1 MHRPFLPALP
11 IPAFLTFAALALPAG
26 AGPWEEGERNAPDL
40 LPAFDGQTRAPQV
53 DSEMELSVETL
64 AEGLSHPWAIAVL
77 PEGGY
82 LVTER
87 SGQLNHVSTAGEVR
101 EIAGAPEVLAES
113 QGGLLDVALAEDFAT
128 SRRIYLTYAKPMGE
142 GLSATAAAR
151 ATLAEDMT
159 ALTDLTDIFVQEPS
173 SPSPMHYGSRIVPDG
188 DQLWITT
195 GEHSAAPARE
205 NAQDVTKTWGK
216 VVRLMA
222 DGSVPADN
230 PFAGEGG
237 AADQVWT
244 LGHRNIQGAAL
255 SPDGALWTLEHGP
268 MGGDELNRI
277 ERGANYGWPEVSY
290 GLNYDGT
297 PVGTGEAQGEGFT
310 EPVYFWDPVIA
321 PGGFLFYEGEMFA
334 DWQGDVLAASLTP
347 GGLVRLTLEGDRV
360 TGEERFLHA
369 EARIRDVAVDRD
381 GAILLLTDEDAG
393 RLLRLTPGG

>member
-1 MHRPFLPALP
+1 MRPTLLTAIAL
-11 IPAFLTFAALALPAG
+11 AALPAA
-26 AGPWEEGERNAPDL
+26 AGTWEEGERNAPGL
-40 LPAFDGQTRAPQV
+40 VPAVEGQTRAPQV
-53 DSEMELSVETL
+53 DSGMDLSVETL

-87 SGQLNHVSTAGEVR
+87 SGQLNHVSAEGEVR

-128 SRRIYLTYAKPMGE
+128 SRTIYLTYAKPMGE

-151 ATLAEDMT
+151 ATLAEDMS
-159 ALTDLTDIFVQEPS
+159 ALTGLTDIFVQEPS

-230 PFAGEGG
+230 PFAGQGG
-237 AADQVWT
+237 AAEQVWT

-297 PVGTGEAQGEGFT
+297 PVGTGEAHGEGFT

-334 DWQGDVLAASLTP
+334 DWQGDILAASLTP

-369 EARIRDVAVDRD
+369 EARVRDVAVDRD
-381 GAILLLTDEDAG
+381 GAILLVTDEDAG
-393 RLLRLTPGG
+393 KLLRLTPGG

>member
-1 MHRPFLPALP
+1 MRPTLLPAAIALVAA
-11 IPAFLTFAALALPAG
+11 PAFAG
-26 AGPWEEGERNAPDL
+26 TWDEGERNAPGL
-40 LPAFDGQTRAPQV
+40 APAFEGQTRAPQV
-53 DSEMELSVETL
+53 QTGMDLAVETL
-64 AEGLSHPWAIAVL
+64 AGGLDHPWGIAVL

-87 SGQLNHVSTAGEVR
+87 SGWLNHVGETGEVR
-101 EIAGAPEVLAES
+101 EIAGVPEVHAEK

-128 SRRIYLTYAKPMGE
+128 SRTIYLTYAKPMGE

-159 ALTDLTDIFVQEPS
+159 TLTDLTEIFVQNPS

-230 PFAGEGG
+230 PFAGQGG

-255 SPDGALWTLEHGP
+255 APDGALWTLEHGP

-297 PVGTGEAQGEGFT
+297 PVGTGEAHGEGFA

-321 PGGFLFYEGEMFA
+321 PGGFLFYEGAMFP
-334 DWQGDVLAASLTP
+334 DWQGDILAASLTP
-347 GGLVRLTLEGDRV
+347 GGLVRLELEGGRV
-360 TGEERFLHA
+360 AGEERFLYG
-369 EARIRDVAVDRD
+369 ERRIRDVAVDREGAVLLLVD
-381 GAILLLTDEDAG
+381 DAEGAI
-393 RLLRLTPGG
+393 LRLTPAAE

>member
-1 MHRPFLPALP
+1 MRPT
-11 IPAFLTFAALALPAG
+11 FLTAIALAALPAA
-26 AGPWEEGERNAPDL
+26 AGTWEEGERNAPGL
-40 LPAFDGQTRAPQV
+40 VPAVEGQTRAPQV
-53 DSEMELSVETL
+53 DSGMDLSVETL

-87 SGQLNHVSTAGEVR
+87 SGQLNHVSAEGEVR

-128 SRRIYLTYAKPMGE
+128 SRTIYLTYAKPMGE

-151 ATLAEDMT
+151 ATLAEDMS
-159 ALTDLTDIFVQEPS
+159 ALTGLTDIFVQEPS

-230 PFAGEGG
+230 PFAGQGG
-237 AADQVWT
+237 AAEQVWT

-297 PVGTGEAQGEGFT
+297 PVGTGEAHGEGFT

-334 DWQGDVLAASLTP
+334 DWQGDILAASLTP

-369 EARIRDVAVDRD
+369 EARVRDVAVDRD
-381 GAILLLTDEDAG
+381 GAILLVTDEDAG
-393 RLLRLTPGG
+393 KLLRLTPGG

>member
-1 MHRPFLPALP
+1 MHRPFP
-11 IPAFLTFAALALPAG
+11 PAFLTPALLALAAFAPPAA
-26 AGPWEEGERNAPDL
+26 AGTWPEGERNAPAL
-40 LPAFDGQTRAPQV
+40 TPAAEGQTRAPQI
-53 DSEMELSVETL
+53 DSGMDLEVATL
-64 AEGLSHPWAIAVL
+64 AGGLENPWGIAVL

-87 SGQLNHVSTAGEVR
+87 PGRLNHVSEAGEVR
-101 EIAGAPEVLAES
+101 EIAGVPEVHAEG
-113 QGGLLDVALAEDFAT
+113 QGGLLDVALAGDFAT
-128 SRRIYLTYAKPMGE
+128 SRAIYLTYAKPMGE

-151 ATLAEDMT
+151 ATLAEDMS

-173 SPSPMHYGSRIVPDG
+173 SPSPMHYGSRILPDG
-188 DQLWITT
+188 GQLWITT

-222 DGSVPADN
+222 DGSAPADN

-237 AADQVWT
+237 AAAQVWT

-255 SPDGALWTLEHGP
+255 SPDGQLWTLEHGP

-297 PVGTGEAQGEGFT
+297 RSA
-310 EPVYFWDPVIA
+310 
-321 PGGFLFYEGEMFA
+321 
-334 DWQGDVLAASLTP
+334 
-347 GGLVRLTLEGDRV
+347 
-360 TGEERFLHA
+360 
-369 EARIRDVAVDRD
+369 
-381 GAILLLTDEDAG
+381 AG
-393 RLLRLTPGG
+393 RRGPRASPSRSISGTR

>member
-1 MHRPFLPALP
+1 MRPILLSAAIALAVLPA
-11 IPAFLTFAALALPAG
+11 AAG
-26 AGPWEEGERNAPDL
+26 TWEEGERNAPGL
-40 LPAFDGQTRAPQV
+40 APAFEGQTRAPQV
-53 DSEMELSVETL
+53 QTGMDLAVETL
-64 AEGLSHPWAIAVL
+64 AGGLDHPWGIAVL

-87 SGQLNHVSTAGEVR
+87 SGGLNHVGETGEVR
-101 EIAGAPEVLAES
+101 EIAGVPEVHAEK

-128 SRRIYLTYAKPMGE
+128 SRTIYLTYAKPMGE

-151 ATLAEDMT
+151 ATLAQDMT
-159 ALTDLTDIFVQEPS
+159 TLTDLTEIFVQNPS

-230 PFAGEGG
+230 PFAGQGG

-255 SPDGALWTLEHGP
+255 APDGALWTLEHGP

-297 PVGTGEAQGEGFT
+297 PVGTGEAHGEGFA

-321 PGGFLFYEGEMFA
+321 PGGFLFYEGAMFP
-334 DWQGDVLAASLTP
+334 DWQGDILAASLTP
-347 GGLVRLTLEGDRV
+347 GGLVRLELEGGRV
-360 TGEERFLHA
+360 AGEERFLYG
-369 EARIRDVAVDRD
+369 ERRIRDVAVDREGAVLLLVD
-381 GAILLLTDEDAG
+381 DAEGAI
-393 RLLRLTPGG
+393 LRLTPAAE